1 LLVGGAAESLE
12 SYPGRYRLVLRKR
25 KGFIKIALE
34 TGTDLVPVFSFGE
47 NDLFSSVLIS
57 ENSAFRTF
65 QNKIKKWLS
74 FGLPIFWGRGIF
86 NYNFGL
92 MPYRKPI
99 HTVIGHPIPVQKV
112 QDPTDDQINELHE
125 LYIKELIKLFN
136 EHKSKYLMDKYTVLE
151 IL

>member
-1 LLVGGAAESLE
+1 M
-12 SYPGRYRLVLRKR
+12 
-25 KGFIKIALE
+25 
-34 TGTDLVPVFSFGE
+34 VPVFSFGE
-47 NDLFSSVLIS
+47 NDLFNSLLIS
-57 ENSAFRTF
+57 ENSTFRKI

-92 MPYRKPI
+92 LPYRKPI
-99 HTVIGHPIPVQKV
+99 HTVIGHPIPVKKV
-112 QDPTDDQINELHE
+112 DNPTQDQIDELHE